1 MNPAIAMVLKDVG
14 EQLVKASR
22 KPLANGCAIVLKNLG
37 RNRMRKNGIDTTG
50 RS

>member
-22 KPLANGCAIVLKNLG
+22 KPLAKW
-37 RNRMRKNGIDTTG
+37 MRKRAKKLREKQDEKDGIDTTG

>member
-22 KPLANGCAIVLKNLG
+22 KPLAKWM
-37 RNRMRKNGIDTTG
+37 RNRAKKLREKQDEKDGIDTTG